1 MNSKLLLIPLGGMGE
16 IGKNMYVFQYK
27 NEIVVVDA
35 GLKFPEDEMLGIDYV
50 IPNIT
55 YLLENR
61 QKVKAIVLTHGHED
75 HIGAL
80 PYVLRQ
86 LNVPVYGTRLTLGL
100 LKVKLD
106 EFGVQASLNE
116 VRAGD
121 TIDLGNFKVGLFH
134 VNHSIP
140 DSVGIAIR
148 TPVGTVLHTGDFKL
162 DQTPVDGRVTDYY
175 ALTHYG
181 QEGVLALLSDST
193 NAHRAGYTK
202 SERDVGKTFDDI
214 FNRAAGR
221 IIVASFASN
230 IHRLQQV
237 FDTAVRYNRKVAVV
251 GRSMINNVNTAS
263 ELGYLTYPEACYV
276 SLDEINRLS
285 AERVV
290 IISTGSQGEPLSGL
304 TRMAAG
310 SHPRISIMPG
320 DTVIFS
326 STPVPGN
333 EKLVSK
339 VIDGISK
346 AGANVIYQGLA
357 DVHVSGHASRE
368 ELKLIINMVR
378 PKFMIPFHGEYRH
391 QAAFTQLAQQMGYSE
406 DAVLC
411 VENGDIVEFGPDS
424 ASIGGKVTAGSVL
437 VDGIGVGD
445 VGNVVLRDR
454 QHLAAD
460 GVLVAAATID
470 RQSKKIV
477 AGPDLISRGFVYVKE
492 SEELLT
498 LATEQVSKAL
508 QKAIEESTDWVAMRG
523 AIKDTLSNFVY
534 EKTRRRPVILPVL
547 LEAKK
552 PSS

>member
-1 MNSKLLLIPLGGMGE
+1 MSSKLLLIPLGGMGE
-16 IGKNMYVFQYK
+16 IGKNMYVFQYQD
-27 NEIVVVDA
+27 EIVVVDS

-50 IPNIT
+50 IPNIS
-55 YLLENR
+55 YLLENKS
-61 QKVKAIVLTHGHED
+61 KVKAIVLTHGHED

-80 PYVLRQ
+80 PYVLTQ

-106 EFGVQASLNE
+106 EHRVQATLNE

-121 TIDLGNFKVGLFH
+121 TINIGSFKLGLFQ

-140 DSVGIAIR
+140 DSVGIAVQ
-148 TPVGTVLHTGDFKL
+148 TAVGTVLHTGDFKL
-162 DQTPVDGRVTDYY
+162 DQTPVDGKVTDYY

-181 QEGVLALLSDST
+181 RDGVLALLADST
-193 NAHRAGYTK
+193 NAHRPGYTK
-202 SERDVGKTFDDI
+202 SEREVGKTFDEI
-214 FNRAAGR
+214 FNRTTGR

-230 IHRLQQV
+230 IHRIQQV
-237 FDTAVRYNRKVAVV
+237 FDTAVKYNRKVAVV
-251 GRSMINNVNTAS
+251 GRSMINNVNTS
-263 ELGYLTYPEACYV
+263 TELGYLTYPPSCHV
-276 SLDEINRLS
+276 SLEDINRLS
-285 AERVV
+285 ADRVV

-310 SHPRISIMPG
+310 SHPRVSIVPG

-333 EKLVSK
+333 EKLVSR

-346 AGANVIYQGLA
+346 AGADVIYQGIA

-368 ELKLIINMVR
+368 ELKLIINMVK

-391 QAAFTQLAQQMGYSE
+391 QAAFAQIARQMGYA
-406 DAVLC
+406 DDTVLC
-411 VENGDIVEFGPDS
+411 VENGDVVEFTKDS
-424 ASIGGKVTAGSVL
+424 ARVTGKVTAGSVM

-454 QHLAAD
+454 HHLAAD
-460 GVLVAAATID
+460 GVLVVAATID
-470 RQSKKIV
+470 RQGKRII

-492 SEELLT
+492 SEELMG
-498 LATEQVSKAL
+498 LATDQVTQAL
-508 QKAIEESTDWVAMRG
+508 KKAIEESTDWGSMRS
-523 AIKDTLSNFVY
+523 AIRDTLSNFVY

-552 PSS
+552 TPS